1 MEDTKHKLNAKQEVQ
16 TTLEFSGE
24 TVTSGHLGGRY
35 RWEESG
41 KISFWDVSF
50 GMDLKFF
57 NSHN

>member
-1 MEDTKHKLNAKQEVQ
+1 M
-16 TTLEFSGE
+16 EFSGE

-41 KISFWDVSF
+41 KISFGDVSF

-57 NSHN
+57 LNVNRETGEGLQA